1 MARGIDLP
9 NVSLVLNY
17 DAPKH
22 GTTYVHRVG
31 RTARA
36 NRKGEAITFLKQGQV
51 CVVRSSWTTLLY
63 LIDDVLHFSLVQLQA
78 FLKMR
83 SEVDGRQ
90 LNRVRVNKEHM
101 EQLQERYNGS
111 LAKLQQ
117 VLQLEDNQEIRAD
130 DVVPDELLYASSEL
144 N

>member
-36 NRKGEAITFLKQGQV
+36 NRKGEAITLLKQGQ
-51 CVVRSSWTTLLY
+51 
-63 LIDDVLHFSLVQLQA
+63 QQA
-78 FLKMR
+78 FLRMR
-83 SEVDGRQ
+83 SEVDSRQ
-90 LNRVRVNKEHM
+90 LQRIRANKELM
-101 EQLQERYNGS
+101 EQLEPRYKTS
-111 LAKLQQ
+111 LGKLQQ
-117 VLQLEDNQEIRAD
+117 VLQLEDDQELRAD
-130 DVVPDELLYASSEL
+130 DVLPDELLFAESSA
-144 N
+144 